1 MLIYGLMLAASG
13 VCWAADFDNPEE
25 AIPAV
30 HRILQQL
37 EKDDLPDNKN
47 ELFDKAKHMMEYM
60 KKHNVSPPPRLK
72 ERFDAVVK
80 RVVSSEPSQP
90 SPPPSPSRRV
100 RFAGESPERRL
111 DFGAVSEGPSSPRPS
126 LHSSVPALSPGNVS
140 VASSM
145 MHFEDLEY
153 LQAARTLFEKSKKK
167 LHSIANQYWQNR
179 QWLQAQWIEVMVKDV
194 HGALLGALS
203 LDPRGL
209 LHAEKKI
216 KKLTDI
222 VAQTRIKIG
231 EFSKIFK
238 MILEKTTPISVTE
251 NHRER
256 RIILEL
262 FATEFPRL
270 NADFRFLQF
279 DDASLDTKYQ
289 LLYPPPP
296 YNASYNQSAFV

>member
-1 MLIYGLMLAASG
+1 MLICGLMLATSG
-13 VCWAADFDNPEE
+13 VCWAKTPAQEMIAARKNIEKLEAEQLPENAE
-25 AIPAV
+25 ALMNQAESALARAEEGLGESVP
-30 HRILQQL
+30 
-37 EKDDLPDNKN
+37 K
-47 ELFDKAKHMMEYM
+47 ELR
-60 KKHNVSPPPRLK
+60 S
-72 ERFDAVVK
+72 RFDAVVK
-80 RVVSSEPSQP
+80 RVVSSEHSQP
-90 SPPPSPSRRV
+90 SPPPSPSNNV
-100 RFAGESPERRL
+100 RFADPLESPRRHL
-111 DFGAVSEGPSSPRPS
+111 DFEGEGGTPSSPRPS
-126 LHSSVPALSPGNVS
+126 LHSSVPAPLPGNVS

-238 MILEKTTPISVTE
+238 MILEKTTPVSVTE

-279 DDASLDTKYQ
+279 DDASLDIKYR